1 MGVWMRML
9 LCLWATSQC
18 VRSSSFVL
26 SWEKSQKNNNKH
38 FHKIRNGDVHFQGH
52 ESTHH
57 ISTLKMIHL
66 VVNKETRYKKRK
78 SAAGCFWLLLI
89 SPSLFL
95 TF

>member
-18 VRSSSFVL
+18 VRSSSF
-26 SWEKSQKNNNKH
+26 
-38 FHKIRNGDVHFQGH
+38 IRNGDVHFQGH

-66 VVNKETRYKKRK
+66 VRK